1 MKRNEACAFLTK
13 IAQDELISDDYSRML
28 FKARDIVICEDN
40 KILDVLACPE
50 TRELYKNELI
60 RFLFS
65 LAECSFI
72 SVDIRKQARQ
82 LWMDVQDNSREEY
95 YKKCEMM
102 FLPTRCQNCPNFNG
116 FEEK

>member
-40 KILDVLACPE
+40 RILDVLASPE
-50 TRELYKNELI
+50 TKMLYRQEVES
-60 RFLFS
+60 FLYNFS
-65 LAECSFI
+65 NSSLLSIEM
-72 SVDIRKQARQ
+72 RKQAQELLNDLTER
-82 LWMDVQDNSREEY
+82 VNSG
-95 YKKCEMM
+95 KCEMM
-102 FLPTRCQNCPNFNG
+102 YLPTRCKDCPNFNG